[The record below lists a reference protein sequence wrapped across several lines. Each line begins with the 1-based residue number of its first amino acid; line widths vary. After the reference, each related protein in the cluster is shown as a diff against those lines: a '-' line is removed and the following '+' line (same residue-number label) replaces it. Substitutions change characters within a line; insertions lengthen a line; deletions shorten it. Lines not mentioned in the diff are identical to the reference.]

1 MALRGRLAALPGWNE
16 GSLLRRTLLH
26 VATMVL
32 GSVAFLAVT
41 SLVLVSITKG
51 ILPDHGTSEDE
62 PAAAASGTPTSKAM
76 VPKGI
81 GKRRPGTPAEPPPS
95 ADDKEE

>member
-26 VATMVL
+26 VTTMVL

-41 SLVLVSITKG
+41 SLILVSITKG
-51 ILPDHGTSEDE
+51 ILPDHGTSDDDE
-62 PAAAASGTPTSKAM
+62 APAASGSPTSKPAL
-76 VPKGI
+76 PKGI
-81 GKRRPGTPAEPPPS
+81 KRRPGSPAEPPPS